1 MSQSVCL
8 HNPGHN
14 ARVFDLAFSPA
25 GRDLLASGSD
35 DSTAKV
41 WRMRGGAS
49 TASTEAAGVDSSAD
63 RSPGEASSEGVGA
76 HMQSTFC
83 NVVRESQSPWSWYLT
98 FPGNVKA
105 YNSIKADTSLPSR
118 ARVTSKEVGSGC
130 DNAKG

>member
-1 MSQSVCL
+1 MSQSVRL

-41 WRMRGGAS
+41 WRMRRAS
-49 TASTEAAGVDSSAD
+49 TASNEAAGVDSSAD

-76 HMQSTFC
+76 HMQSSFC
-83 NVVRESQSPWSWYLT
+83 SVVCEIQSPWSRYVT
-98 FPGNVKA
+98 FPG
-105 YNSIKADTSLPSR
+105 
-118 ARVTSKEVGSGC
+118 
-130 DNAKG
+130 